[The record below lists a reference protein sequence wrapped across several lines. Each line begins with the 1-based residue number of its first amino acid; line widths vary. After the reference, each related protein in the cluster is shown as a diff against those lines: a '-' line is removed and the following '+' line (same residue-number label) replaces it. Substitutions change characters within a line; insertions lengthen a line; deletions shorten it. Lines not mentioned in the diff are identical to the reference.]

1 MLDTASLEAI
11 AQEARNCFL
20 YEDAPEYIKMLTQ
33 GISDLGNHF
42 NSGKTGQNLTDIYK
56 DLGRAAHSI
65 KGGAGMAELHTV
77 SKLAHKI
84 EDIFEALEQNRVQD
98 QQMALQLLGLGI
110 DELENLIDAEVNGEK
125 NADEATTT
133 ELITALDEFLQT
145 VENASDST
153 EIGIANNDFIIT
165 ALTVDLDACLERV
178 EEILLD
184 PDHATPKNITES
196 LKILEEEC
204 TLLGQ
209 ALSCSWLVDI
219 SQEITQLRENNK
231 LEIAQ
236 LAFLSLSEIK
246 HLRDQF
252 CTSQNSKE
260 LEYSPEFKKLLPEK
274 KVVTE
279 EEEKLP
285 QTETKEDKQTHN
297 VNLRIPIEKV
307 TRMSDTV
314 GELLIYHERL
324 LLYENQLKQASLN
337 LKKRTQSLLPLKEQV
352 QSLYDQLTITESEKI
367 SNNNQQNRTDLEE
380 FDSLEFDQYT
390 QVHSTLQHLTELMV
404 QVQEVREDVDLL
416 SREFQETL
424 ITIRQSLD
432 GLDQDLTQVRL
443 VPFLTLAGSFINP
456 LEKLNK
462 KHNKS
467 VKLIIEGEQ
476 VLIDQ
481 GIIEQLRTPFTH
493 IIRNAFDHGIESNK
507 KRKEMKKP
515 PEGKIKLSAKIEG
528 NNVLISLADD
538 GAGIDIDKV
547 YQKAKKLGLF
557 PSDISRDQLTK
568 EQILDFIFA
577 PGFSTAQKV
586 SDLSGRGMGMDIV
599 KAEIEKLRGTIQ
611 VKTVKNKGT
620 QFILKIPLAV
630 NIISLLLVRCQ
641 QKKIAIPSETVLRI
655 IRFSDY
661 KIQENKLLWDQELI
675 PIYPLFTLLPY
686 HTLGTFD
693 YTSEVSLPNIGLLLN
708 VSGQKIFVGV
718 DGIADER
725 ELVCKGFDDTVPV
738 PAYIAGCTV
747 LGTGEVVP
755 IVVPDYL
762 KPLLTTLEIQKIE
775 PKAQKAQISS
785 ETKKLSDQPSIL
797 VIDDSIA
804 VRRTLNRIL
813 TQSGYQVVQCRD
825 GKEAWT
831 VLQTTNDRFNLAI
844 CDLEMPGMDGY
855 KVLQLVRS
863 SETWQNLPVIILTS
877 RESELHR
884 QKAMDLGA
892 NAYLTKPFH
901 PVNMLETIEKYILKD

>member
-11 AQEARNCFL
+11 ALEARNCFL

-33 GISDLGNHF
+33 GIAELGNHF
-42 NSGKTGQNLTDIYK
+42 GAGKSGQKLTDVYK

-65 KGGAGMAELHTV
+65 KGGAGMAEMQTV

-110 DELENLIDAEVNGEK
+110 EELENLIDAEVNGEK
-125 NADEATTT
+125 IADETTT
-133 ELITALDEFLQT
+133 DELITALDEFLQT
-145 VENASDST
+145 VESASDSA
-153 EIGIANNDFIIT
+153 EIGIANNDFVVT

-178 EEILLD
+178 EEILQD
-184 PDHATPKNITES
+184 PAHATPKNITES

-209 ALSCSWLVDI
+209 ALGCSWLVDI
-219 SQEITQLRENNK
+219 SGEITQLRESNK
-231 LEIAQ
+231 LEITQ
-236 LAFLSLSEIK
+236 LACIVIKEIK

-252 CTSQNSKE
+252 CSHQSSGE
-260 LEYSPEFKKLLPEK
+260 LEYSTEFKQLLPEK
-274 KVVTE
+274 KTVSQ
-279 EEEKLP
+279 EEEKSA
-285 QTETKEDKQTHN
+285 QIETKEESKVNT
-297 VNLRIPIEKV
+297 VNLRIPIQKV

-367 SNNNQQNRTDLEE
+367 NNNHHQNHSELEE

-424 ITIRQSLD
+424 ITMRQSLD
-432 GLDQDLTQVRL
+432 TLDQDLTQVRL
-443 VPFLTLAGSFINP
+443 VPFLSLAGSFINP
-456 LEKLNK
+456 VEKLNK

-467 VKLIIEGEQ
+467 VQLVIEGEQ

-493 IIRNAFDHGIESNK
+493 IIRNAFDHGIEQNK
-507 KRKEMKKP
+507 VRKKLGKP
-515 PEGKIKLSAKIEG
+515 VEGKIKLSAKIEG
-528 NNVLISLADD
+528 NNVVISITDD
-538 GAGIDIDKV
+538 GGGIDIDKV
-547 YQKAKKLGLF
+547 YQKAKNLGLF
-557 PSDISRDQLTK
+557 PSNVSREQLSD
-568 EQILDFIFA
+568 EQILEFIFS
-577 PGFSTAQKV
+577 PGFSTAKKV

-599 KAEIEKLRGTIQ
+599 KAEIEKLRGTVQ
-611 VKTVKNKGT
+611 VKTVKDKGT
-620 QFILKIPLAV
+620 QFKLKIPLAV

-641 QKKIAIPSETVLRI
+641 QKKIAIPSENVLRI

-661 KIQENKLLWDQELI
+661 KIQENKLLWDEELI
-675 PIYPLFTLLPY
+675 PIYPLFKLIPYQTLSI
-686 HTLGTFD
+686 FD
-693 YTSEVSLPNIGLLLN
+693 YSLDAPSPNIGLLLN
-708 VSGQKIFVGV
+708 VSGQKIFVAV

-725 ELVCKGFDDTVPV
+725 ELVCKGFDDLVPV

-747 LGTGEVVP
+747 LGSGEVVS
-755 IVVPDYL
+755 ILVPDYL
-762 KPLLTTLEIQKIE
+762 KQLLTTLELQENE
-775 PKAQKAQISS
+775 PKPQIQS

-825 GKEAWT
+825 GKEAWS
-831 VLQTTNDRFNLAI
+831 VLQTTNEYFNLAI
-844 CDLEMPGMDGY
+844 CDLEMPGFDGY
-855 KVLQLVRS
+855 KVLQLIRG

-901 PVNMLETIEKYILKD
+901 PVNILQTIDNYIIKD